1 MAIKVLKRLEIKLT
15 FTTLLNN
22 TQSGIIYSF
31 QTITSIIKQ
40 NKQNKV
46 IYQNYK
52 SIQFLKYILLF
63 FIEYIYEE

>member
-46 IYQNYK
+46 IYLNYK

>member
-1 MAIKVLKRLEIKLT
+1 MAIKVLKLLEIKLT

>member
-46 IYQNYK
+46 TYQNYK

>member
-1 MAIKVLKRLEIKLT
+1 MAIKVLKHLEIKLT

-40 NKQNKV
+40 NKV

>member
-40 NKQNKV
+40 NKV

>member
-52 SIQFLKYILLF
+52 SIQFLKYILLY

>member
-22 TQSGIIYSF
+22 TQSDIIYSF
-31 QTITSIIKQ
+31 QTITSII
-40 NKQNKV
+40 KQNKV